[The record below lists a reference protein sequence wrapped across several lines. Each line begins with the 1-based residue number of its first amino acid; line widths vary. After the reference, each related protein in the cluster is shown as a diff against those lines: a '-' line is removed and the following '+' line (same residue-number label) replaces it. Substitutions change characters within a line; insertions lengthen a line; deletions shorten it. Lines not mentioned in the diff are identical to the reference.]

1 MESTPKSLRL
11 QIGIFGR
18 TNVGKSSFLNMIANQ
33 DVAVTSHIP
42 GTTTDIVEKAME
54 LLPVGPVTFL
64 DTAGIDDLSE
74 LSEKRIAKTIK
85 VIDRS
90 DIAILILEPNVWND
104 YEENIF
110 NELKSKKIP
119 TIIIINKIDTTQILD
134 SFLNKIKELN
144 KKVILS
150 SSIDKDMREKYIQVI
165 KQAILDILPAS
176 FSNQPPLI
184 SDVIKKDELIV
195 LIIPIDNEA
204 PKGRIILPQVQVLR
218 DVLDSNAA
226 AIVVQETEYP
236 AILDRFKEKVDLVIC
251 DSQVVDKMVA
261 GTPENVNCTTFSIV
275 FSRFKGDLIE
285 EVRAVRRLDK
295 ITENDKILIAEACS
309 HHPNEDDIGRVKIPR
324 WLKKHLGFDAKIDI
338 YAGRDYPDNLDDY
351 KLIIHCGGCMITRN
365 EKLSRMRRAGEAN
378 VPITNYGIIISYM
391 QGVLE
396 RVLSPFPDALKAYY
410 EG

>member
-54 LLPVGPVTFL
+54 LLPIGPVTFL

-110 NELKSKKIP
+110 NELKKKKIP
-119 TIIIINKIDTTQILD
+119 TIFLINKIDTAQLQD
-134 SFLNKIKELN
+134 NFLSKIKELN
-144 KKVILS
+144 KKIILS
-150 SSIDKDMREKYIQVI
+150 SSIDKEMREKYIQAI
-165 KQAILDILPAS
+165 KQAILDILPPS

-184 SDVIKKDELIV
+184 SDIIKKDDLIV

-204 PKGRIILPQVQVLR
+204 PKGRVILPQVQVLR
-218 DVLDSNAA
+218 DALDSNAA
-226 AIVVQETEYP
+226 AIVVQDTEYP
-236 AILDRFKEKVDLVIC
+236 SILDRFKEKVDLVIC

-285 EVRAVRRLDK
+285 EVRAVRMLDK

-338 YAGRDYPDNLDDY
+338 YSGRDYPDNLSDY

>member
-90 DIAILILEPNVWND
+90 DIAMLILEPNVWND

-184 SDVIKKDELIV
+184 SDVIKKDDLIV

-204 PKGRIILPQVQVLR
+204 PKGRVILPQVQVLR

-226 AIVVQETEYP
+226 AIVVQDTEYP

-261 GTPENVNCTTFSIV
+261 GTPENVKCTTFSIV

-285 EVRAVRRLDK
+285 EVRAVRMLDK

>member
-64 DTAGIDDLSE
+64 DTAGIDDLSD

-110 NELKSKKIP
+110 NELKKKKIP
-119 TIIIINKIDTTQILD
+119 TIFIINKIDTAQLQEN
-134 SFLNKIKELN
+134 FLSKIKELN

-150 SSIDKDMREKYIQVI
+150 SSIDKDMREKYIQAV
-165 KQAILDILPAS
+165 KQVILDILPPN

-184 SDVIKKDELIV
+184 SDIIKKDDLIV

-204 PKGRIILPQVQVLR
+204 PKGRIILPQVQALR

-226 AIVVQETEYP
+226 AIVVQDTEYP
-236 AILDRFKEKVDLVIC
+236 SILDRFKEKVDLVIC
-251 DSQVVDKMVA
+251 DSQVVHKMVA
-261 GTPENVNCTTFSIV
+261 GTPENVKCTTFSIV

-285 EVRAVRRLDK
+285 EVRAVKMLDK

-338 YAGRDYPDNLDDY
+338 YAGRDYPDNLSDY

-365 EKLSRMRRAGEAN
+365 EKLSRMRRAGEAH

>member
-54 LLPVGPVTFL
+54 LLPIGPVTFL

-74 LSEKRIAKTIK
+74 LSEKRINKTIK

-90 DIAILILEPNVWND
+90 DIAILILEPNIWND

-110 NELKSKKIP
+110 NELKKKKIP
-119 TIIIINKIDTTQILD
+119 TIIIINKIDTAQTQD
-134 SFLNKIKELN
+134 SFLNKMKELN
-144 KKVILS
+144 KKVIFS
-150 SSIDKDMREKYIQVI
+150 SSIDKEMREKYIQVV

-184 SDVIKKDELIV
+184 SDIIKKDDLIV
-195 LIIPIDNEA
+195 LIVPIDNEA

-226 AIVVQETEYP
+226 AIVVQDTEYP

-251 DSQVVDKMVA
+251 DSQVVHKMVA
-261 GTPENVNCTTFSIV
+261 STPENVNCTTFSIV

-285 EVRAVRRLDK
+285 EVRAVRMLDK

-309 HHPNEDDIGRVKIPR
+309 HHPNQDDIGRVKIPR

-338 YAGRDYPDNLDDY
+338 YAGRDYPDNLSDY

>member
-110 NELKSKKIP
+110 NELKKKKIP
-119 TIIIINKIDTTQILD
+119 TIFIINKIDTAQLQD
-134 SFLNKIKELN
+134 NFLSKIKELN
-144 KKVILS
+144 KKIILS
-150 SSIDKDMREKYIQVI
+150 SSIDTEMREKYIQAI
-165 KQAILDILPAS
+165 KQAILDILPPS

-184 SDVIKKDELIV
+184 SDIIKKDDLIV

-204 PKGRIILPQVQVLR
+204 PKGRVILPQVQVLR
-218 DVLDSNAA
+218 DALDSNAA
-226 AIVVQETEYP
+226 AIVVQDTEYP
-236 AILDRFKEKVDLVIC
+236 SILDRFKEKVDLVIC

-285 EVRAVRRLDK
+285 EVRAVRMLDK

-338 YAGRDYPDNLDDY
+338 YSGRDYPDNLSDY

>member
-110 NELKSKKIP
+110 NELNKKKIP
-119 TIIIINKIDTTQILD
+119 TIIIINKIDSTQIHD

-150 SSIDKDMREKYIQVI
+150 SSIDREMRENYIKSI
-165 KQAILDILPAS
+165 KQAISDILPPS

-184 SDVIKKDELIV
+184 SDIIKKDDLIV

-236 AILDRFKEKVDLVIC
+236 AILD
-251 DSQVVDKMVA
+251 S
-261 GTPENVNCTTFSIV
+261 
-275 FSRFKGDLIE
+275 
-285 EVRAVRRLDK
+285 
-295 ITENDKILIAEACS
+295 
-309 HHPNEDDIGRVKIPR
+309 
-324 WLKKHLGFDAKIDI
+324 LKK
-338 YAGRDYPDNLDDY
+338 
-351 KLIIHCGGCMITRN
+351 KLI
-365 EKLSRMRRAGEAN
+365 
-378 VPITNYGIIISYM
+378 
-391 QGVLE
+391 
-396 RVLSPFPDALKAYY
+396 
-410 EG
+410 

>member
-54 LLPVGPVTFL
+54 LLPIGPVTFL

-110 NELKSKKIP
+110 NELKKKKIP
-119 TIIIINKIDTTQILD
+119 TIFIINKIDTAQLQD
-134 SFLNKIKELN
+134 NFLSKIKELN
-144 KKVILS
+144 KKIILS
-150 SSIDKDMREKYIQVI
+150 SSIDKEMREKYIQAI
-165 KQAILDILPAS
+165 KQAILDILPPS

-184 SDVIKKDELIV
+184 SDIIKKDDLIV

-204 PKGRIILPQVQVLR
+204 PKGRIILPQVQALR

-226 AIVVQETEYP
+226 AIVVQDTEYP
-236 AILDRFKEKVDLVIC
+236 SILDRFKEKVDLVIC

-285 EVRAVRRLDK
+285 EVRAVRMLDK

-338 YAGRDYPDNLDDY
+338 YSGRDYPDNLSDY